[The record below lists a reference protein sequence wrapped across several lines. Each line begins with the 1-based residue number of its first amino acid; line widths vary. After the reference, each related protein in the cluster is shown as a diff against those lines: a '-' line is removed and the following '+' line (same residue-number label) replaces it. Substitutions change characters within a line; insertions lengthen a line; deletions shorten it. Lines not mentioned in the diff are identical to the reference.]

1 MHLRTTETLMISA
14 AIFGAAALAAYFL
27 ATRRSSGVSFM
38 PVRDAGP
45 KSMQDPPRRWDKVDE
60 AIDES
65 FPASDPPAAN
75 RFD

>member
-1 MHLRTTETLMISA
+1 MISA
-14 AIFGAAALAAYFL
+14 AVFGVAALAAHYL
-27 ATRRSSGVSFM
+27 LSRRSSGVTFM
-38 PVRDAGP
+38 PVRDAGS
-45 KSMQDPPRRWDKVDE
+45 KFMQDPPRRWDKVDQ